1 MLHQAYDP
9 RMAIPTKSKRQNTV
23 ILSEYN
29 QGRLDERTAIENKI
43 REVGYDWSH
52 DADKTGNSALQ
63 RLLNWMA
70 TRE

>member
-1 MLHQAYDP
+1 
-9 RMAIPTKSKRQNTV
+9 MAIPTKRQNTV

-29 QGRLDERTAIENKI
+29 QGRLDGRTAIENKI
-43 REVGYDWSH
+43 REVGYDWTH
-52 DADKTGNSALQ
+52 DTDKTGNSALQ